1 MTRATSHHQLQVAA
15 GLPAAALAG
24 WTAMLADGMHV
35 WQRMID
41 AQIAVLR
48 QQEAFLRS
56 HNHVARG
63 ADWTDHYGRRTHD
76 VNVERL

>member
-1 MTRATSHHQLQVAA
+1 MTRQTTQHQFQAVA

-35 WQRMID
+35 WQRVID
-41 AQIAVLR
+41 AQIAFLR
-48 QQEAFLRS
+48 QQEAFLRR
-56 HNHVARG
+56 HNEVARG
-63 ADWTDHYGRRTHD
+63 ADWTDHYGRRLHD